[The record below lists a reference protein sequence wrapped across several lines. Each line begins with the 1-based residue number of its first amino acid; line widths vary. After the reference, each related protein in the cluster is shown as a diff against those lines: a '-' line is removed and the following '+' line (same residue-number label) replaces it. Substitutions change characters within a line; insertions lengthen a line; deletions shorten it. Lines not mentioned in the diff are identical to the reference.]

1 MSDASFTAEE
11 ELEVFGGECYYDVS
25 ISLKVAVDFSETGLV
40 NLVDQGILDWKD
52 ALREA
57 VRKQMIEYVNNDDP
71 FGFEFTGPHYSE

>member
-25 ISLKVAVDFSETGLV
+25 ISLKVAVDFSETGL
-40 NLVDQGILDWKD
+40 DWKD

-57 VRKQMIEYVNNDDP
+57 VRKQMIDYVNNDDP

>member
-25 ISLKVAVDFSETGLV
+25 ISLKVAVDFSEG
-40 NLVDQGILDWKD
+40 LDWKD

-57 VRKQMIEYVNNDDP
+57 VRKQIIEYINNDDP

>member
-25 ISLKVAVDFSETGLV
+25 ISLKVVVDFSETG
-40 NLVDQGILDWKD
+40 LDWKD

-57 VRKQMIEYVNNDDP
+57 VRKQMTEYINNDDP
-71 FGFEFTGPHYSE
+71 FGFEFTGPHYS

>member
-25 ISLKVAVDFSETGLV
+25 ISLKVVVHFSENG
-40 NLVDQGILDWKD
+40 LDWKD
-52 ALREA
+52 TLREA
-57 VRKQMIEYVNNDDP
+57 VRKQMIEYINNDDP